1 MAHSLSSAVDVLEFW
16 WDAGPSKWFAKND
29 KFDHECKTRFVHLIE
44 AGQEGELDHWAET
57 PVGMLALIIVLD
69 QFSRNVFRASPRAFE
84 SDAKALEL
92 ARQAVAKGYD
102 KAFPKD
108 VRSFFYLPFE
118 HAEDMDAQE
127 TSVDLF
133 RVLGNQEAYLYALIH
148 MDVIRRFGRFPHR
161 NKVLGRESTQAER
174 DYMENGGF
182 SA

>member
-1 MAHSLSSAVDVLEFW
+1 MAHSLSSAIDVLDFW

-29 KFDHECKTRFVHLIE
+29 KFDLQCTTRFEHLIE
-44 AGQEGELDHWAET
+44 AGRKGELDHWAET
-57 PVGMLALIIVLD
+57 PAGMLALIIVLD
-69 QFSRNVFRASPRAFE
+69 QFSRNVFRGSAEAFQ

-92 ARQAVAKGYD
+92 AKQAIAKGFD

-108 VRSFFYLPFE
+108 ARSFFYLPFE
-118 HAEDMDAQE
+118 HAEDMAAQE

-148 MDVIRRFGRFPHR
+148 LDVIRRFGRFPHR
-161 NKVLGRESTQAER
+161 NKVLGRASTLAEE
-174 DYMENGGF
+174 DFLANGGF